1 MKVDTLMALTDRWLG
16 KVVAGLAAALLC
28 ASASAQR
35 GMDVPL
41 TDEQSA
47 QAGQLYQQ
55 YCALCHGEDRSGYRA
70 DHAPSLK
77 SHSLLSTGYPRFMYT
92 TIAYGRSNTAMEG
105 YSTEMGGP
113 LSREQIRMLLRWLWE
128 QEAVEPAAL
137 DHDAEISGDAARGA
151 QLYAQHCATCHGED
165 GQGISAP
172 SLGDQALLA
181 NASDAFLR
189 YAIVNGRDG
198 TPMVSFAGQ
207 FPEQDIDALVAFLR
221 SQASGWQPEPPQ
233 LVEPP
238 PPSQYVL
245 NPEGEAPQF
254 TLREGRYVPAAEVV
268 AALEQ
273 KRRFILLDT
282 RPASAWQRS
291 HIPGAVPMPYY
302 RDGDRAGENLPN
314 DGTWIVAYCACPHA
328 ASDYVINNLRK
339 LGYQNTA
346 VIDEGILVWTAMGLP
361 VTAGNMR
368 QLSASP

>member
-1 MKVDTLMALTDRWLG
+1 MVNRRAALIGVGALMFALGAPATLAQGWDAPLEPAERES
-16 KVVAGLAAALLC
+16 AAA
-28 ASASAQR
+28 
-35 GMDVPL
+35 
-41 TDEQSA
+41 
-47 QAGQLYQQ
+47 LYQQ
-55 YCALCHGEDRSGYRA
+55 YCALCHGADRSGYRA

-77 SHSLLSTGYPRFMYT
+77 SHSLLATGYPRFMYT
-92 TIAYGRSNTAMEG
+92 TVAYGRANTAMEG

-113 LSREQIRMLLRWLWE
+113 LSRTQIRLLLRWLVQ
-128 QEAVEPAAL
+128 QEEVEPVSL
-137 DHDAEISGDAARGA
+137 DHDVELAGDAARGA
-151 QLYAQHCATCHGED
+151 VLYAEHCASCHGVD
-165 GQGISAP
+165 GQGVTAP

-181 NASDAFLR
+181 NASDAFLK

-207 FPEQDIDALVAFLR
+207 LPESDIDALVAFLR
-221 SQASGWQPEPPQ
+221 SQASGWAPEPPQ
-233 LVEPP
+233 LVAPP

-245 NPEGEAPQF
+245 NPQGEEPEF
-254 TLREGRYVPAAEVV
+254 TLRDGRYVPAAEVV
-268 AALEQ
+268 RALEE

-302 RDGDRAGENLPN
+302 RDGERAGENLPN

-328 ASDYVINNLRK
+328 ASDYVVNNLRK
-339 LGYQNTA
+339 LGYRNTA

-368 QLSASP
+368 ASSAVP